1 MTRCTALKRLNKKA
15 MWTTLKTLN
24 DFMDYPKNTE

>member
-1 MTRCTALKRLNKKA
+1 MTMWTTLKRLNKKA

-24 DFMDYPKNTE
+24 DFMDYSKNTE